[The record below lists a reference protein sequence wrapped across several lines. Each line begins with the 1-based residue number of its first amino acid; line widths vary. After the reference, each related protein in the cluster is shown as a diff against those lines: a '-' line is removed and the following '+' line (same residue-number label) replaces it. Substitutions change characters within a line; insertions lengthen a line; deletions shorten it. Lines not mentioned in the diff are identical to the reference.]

1 VEIANTN
8 QAPPLSTAS
17 SFLGRLRLPVI
28 AAPMFL
34 VSGPDMVV
42 AAHQAGIVGS
52 FPTPNCR
59 STEELER
66 WLTDISRRIAIVP
79 PSPWSPRWAVNL
91 VVHKANPRLQ
101 DDMSVVVK
109 HRVPL
114 VIASVGAPDPVID
127 AVHAY
132 GGRVIC
138 DVASLRHAKRAVNS
152 GVDGLVL
159 LTSGAGGQEGS
170 ANPFAFVRAVRRF
183 YDGFIALAGCIA
195 DGASLLAARV
205 LGADVAY
212 IGTGFIVATE
222 SMAQSR
228 YRQMLVESTMD
239 DVFRTNAVTGLYA
252 NLLRPSIVAA
262 GIDPDSLKTHAP
274 GDISKH
280 LDPELQDKRWKDIW
294 AAGQGVTLVDQI
306 APVSDIVLKL
316 ENEYRAAIAGLT
328 RLASATRFSAAQ
340 PAA

>member
-1 VEIANTN
+1 MAIGNTK
-8 QAPPLSTAS
+8 QAPLLSTVS
-17 SFLGRLRLPVI
+17 SFLGPLRLPVI

-59 STEELER
+59 STEELDH
-66 WLTDISRRIAIVP
+66 WLTDISRRIANVAP
-79 PSPWSPRWAVNL
+79 TPWSPPWAVNL

-101 DDMSVVVK
+101 DDLSVVVK
-109 HRVPL
+109 HQVPL

-138 DVASLRHAKRAVNS
+138 DVASLRHAKRAVHS

-205 LGADVAY
+205 LGADVGY

-228 YRQMLVESTMD
+228 YRQMVVESTMD
-239 DVFRTNAVTGLYA
+239 EVLRTNAVTGLYA
-252 NLLRPSIVAA
+252 NLLRPSLVAA
-262 GIDPDSLKTHAP
+262 GIDPDSLETHAP
-274 GDISKH
+274 GDIGKH
-280 LDPELQDKRWKDIW
+280 LDPSLQDKRWKDIW

-306 APVSDIVLKL
+306 APISDIVLKL
-316 ENEYRAAIAGLT
+316 ENEYRAAMAASAGLSHQT
-328 RLASATRFSAAQ
+328 
-340 PAA
+340 

>member
-1 VEIANTN
+1 MEIANTN
-8 QAPPLSTAS
+8 RAALLSTAS
-17 SFLGRLRLPVI
+17 SLLGRLRLPVV

-34 VSGPDMVV
+34 VSGPDIVV

-59 STEELER
+59 STQELDR
-66 WLTDISRRIAIVP
+66 WLTDISSRIADSP
-79 PSPWSPRWAVNL
+79 PSPWSPAWAVNL
-91 VVHKANPRLQ
+91 IVHKANPRLQ
-101 DDMSVVVK
+101 GDLSVVVK

-114 VIASVGAPDPVID
+114 VIASVGAPDPVIG
-127 AVHAY
+127 AVHEY

-138 DVASLRHAKRAVNS
+138 DVASLRHAERAVNS

-170 ANPFAFVRAVRRF
+170 ANPFAFVRAVRQF

-228 YRQMLVESTMD
+228 YRQMVVDSTMD
-239 DVFRTNAVTGLYA
+239 DVLRTDAVTGLNA

-262 GIDPDSLKTHAP
+262 GIDPGTLADHGP
-274 GDISKH
+274 GDINKH
-280 LDPELQDKRWKDIW
+280 LDPELQEKRWKDIW
-294 AAGQGVTLVDQI
+294 AAGQGVTLVDRI

-316 ENEYRAAIAGLT
+316 ENEYRSAMAAL
-328 RLASATRFSAAQ
+328 S
-340 PAA
+340 

>member
-1 VEIANTN
+1 MPASNAN
-8 QAPPLSTAS
+8 QVRPPNTAS
-17 SFLGRLRLPVI
+17 TFLGQLRLPVI

-34 VSGPDMVV
+34 VSGPDIVV

-59 STEELER
+59 STQELDR
-66 WLTDISRRIAIVP
+66 WLTDISRRIANSPSSVWRP
-79 PSPWSPRWAVNL
+79 PWAVNL
-91 VVHKANPRLQ
+91 VVHRANPRLQ
-101 DDMSVVVK
+101 DDLSVVVE

-114 VIASVGAPDPVID
+114 VIASVGAPDAVID

-138 DVASLRHAKRAVNS
+138 DVASLRHARRAVDA

-183 YDGFIALAGCIA
+183 YDGVIALGGCIA
-195 DGASLLAARV
+195 DGASILAARI

-228 YRQMLVESTMD
+228 YRQMVVDSTMD
-239 DVFRTNAVTGLYA
+239 DVLRTNAVTGLNA
-252 NLLRPSIVAA
+252 NLLRPSFLAA
-262 GIDPDSLKTHAP
+262 GIDPDSLKAHAP
-274 GDISKH
+274 GDITKH
-280 LDPELQDKRWKDIW
+280 LDPDLQEKRWKEIW
-294 AAGQGVTLVDQI
+294 AAGQGVTLVDRI
-306 APVSDIVLKL
+306 APVSDIVLSL
-316 ENEYRAAIAGLT
+316 ENEYRAAMT
-328 RLASATRFSAAQ
+328 ASTRFSQ
-340 PAA
+340 TT

>member
-1 VEIANTN
+1 M
-8 QAPPLSTAS
+8 STAS
-17 SFLGRLRLPVI
+17 SFLSQLRLPVI

-34 VSGPDMVV
+34 VSGPDIVV
-42 AAHQAGIVGS
+42 AAHRAGIVGG

-59 STEELER
+59 STEALDR
-66 WLTDISRRIAIVP
+66 WLTDISSRIAKVP
-79 PSPWSPRWAVNL
+79 PSPWSPPWAVNL
-91 VVHKANPRLQ
+91 IVHKSNPRLQ
-101 DDMSVVVK
+101 DDLSVVVK

-132 GGRVIC
+132 GGRIFC
-138 DVASLRHAKRAVNS
+138 DVASLRHAKRAVNA

-183 YDGFIALAGCIA
+183 YDGIIALAGCIA
-195 DGASLLAARV
+195 DGASVLAARV

-222 SMAQSR
+222 SMAQRR
-228 YRQMLVESTMD
+228 YRQMVVESTMD
-239 DVFRTNAVTGLYA
+239 DVIRTNAVTGLYA
-252 NLLRPSIVAA
+252 NLLRPSFVAA
-262 GIDPDSLKTHAP
+262 GIDPDSLSTHAP
-274 GDISKH
+274 GDLSKH
-280 LDPELQDKRWKDIW
+280 LDPDLQEKRWKEIW

-306 APVSDIVLKL
+306 APVSNIVLKL
-316 ENEYRAAIAGLT
+316 ENEYRTAMAALVKLSQQT
-328 RLASATRFSAAQ
+328 
-340 PAA
+340 

>member
-1 VEIANTN
+1 MEATNTS
-8 QAPPLSTAS
+8 QIPPPSTAS
-17 SFLGRLRLPVI
+17 PFFGQLRLPIIV
-28 AAPMFL
+28 APMFL
-34 VSGPDMVV
+34 VSGPDIVV

-59 STEELER
+59 SAEELDR
-66 WLTDISRRIAIVP
+66 WLMDISRRISDSP
-79 PSPWSPRWAVNL
+79 PSPWRPPWAVNL
-91 VVHKANPRLQ
+91 IVHRANPRLQ
-101 DDMSVVVK
+101 DDLSVVVK

-127 AVHAY
+127 AIHAY

-138 DVASLRHAKRAVNS
+138 DVASLRHAKRAVNA

-183 YDGFIALAGCIA
+183 YDGIIALGGCIA
-195 DGASLLAARV
+195 DGASVLAARV

-228 YRQMLVESTMD
+228 YRQMVVESTMD
-239 DVFRTNAVTGLYA
+239 DVFRTNAVTGLSA
-252 NLLRPSIVAA
+252 NFLRPSFVAA
-262 GIDPDSLKTHAP
+262 GIDPDSLTTHAP

-280 LDPELQDKRWKDIW
+280 VNQDLQEKRWKDIW
-294 AAGQGVTLVDQI
+294 AVGQGVTSVDQI

-316 ENEYRAAIAGLT
+316 ENEYRAAMAADT
-328 RLASATRFSAAQ
+328 RHR
-340 PAA
+340 

>member
-1 VEIANTN
+1 MPIA
-8 QAPPLSTAS
+8 ST
-17 SFLGRLRLPVI
+17 FLGQLRLPVI

-34 VSGPDMVV
+34 VSGPDLVV
-42 AAHQAGIVGS
+42 AAYQAGIVGS

-59 STEELER
+59 TSQELDR
-66 WLTDISRRIAIVP
+66 WLTDIALRIANSP
-79 PSPWSPRWAVNL
+79 ASPWSPPWAVNL

-101 DDMSVVVK
+101 DDLGAVVK

-138 DVASLRHAKRAVNS
+138 DVASLRHARRAIDA

-183 YDGFIALAGCIA
+183 YDGAIALGGCIA
-195 DGASLLAARV
+195 DGASLLSARV
-205 LGADVAY
+205 LGADLGY
-212 IGTGFIVATE
+212 MGTGFIVATE

-228 YRQMLVESTMD
+228 YRQMVVDSTMD
-239 DVFRTNAVTGLYA
+239 DVLRTNAVTGLNA
-252 NLLRPSIVAA
+252 NLLRPSFLAA
-262 GIDPDSLKTHAP
+262 GIDPDDLKTHAP
-274 GDISKH
+274 GDIRKH
-280 LDPELQDKRWKDIW
+280 LDPDLQDKRWKEIW
-294 AAGQGVTLVDQI
+294 AAGQGVTLVDRI
-306 APVSDIVLKL
+306 APVSEIVLRL
-316 ENEYRAAIAGLT
+316 ENEYRAAMAAAV
-328 RLASATRFSAAQ
+328 RLGQAT
-340 PAA
+340 